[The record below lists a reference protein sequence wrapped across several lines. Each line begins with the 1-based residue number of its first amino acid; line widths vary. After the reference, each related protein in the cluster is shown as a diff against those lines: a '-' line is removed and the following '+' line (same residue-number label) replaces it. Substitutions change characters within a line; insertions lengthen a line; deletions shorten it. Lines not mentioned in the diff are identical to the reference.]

1 MESLLQSG
9 YRAVSSSPQYCFIL
23 PICSQNFPTSL
34 TLVNHRSILSSYSFD
49 LGMSYKCNHA
59 AATAAKSLQSCPTLR
74 DSMDCSLQGSSV
86 HGIFQARVL
95 EWVAIAFSSISGLVF
110 QFVPHFSSPLCPQ
123 VCSLVYISISTLQIS
138 SSVPFF

>member
-74 DSMDCSLQGSSV
+74 DPMDCSLPDSSA
-86 HGIFQARVL
+86 HGISQARVL
-95 EWVAIAFSSISGLVF
+95 EWVAIAFSGSHDISC
-110 QFVPHFSSPLCPQ
+110 HNSENWPQ
-123 VCSLVYISISTLQIS
+123 GKGNNLTLEMKMS
-138 SSVPFF
+138 HT

>member
-1 MESLLQSG
+1 MDRFMESLLQSG

-59 AATAAKSLQSCPTLR
+59 AATAAKSLQSCPTLC
-74 DSMDCSLQGSSV
+74 DPMDYSLPGSST

-95 EWVAIAFSSISGLVF
+95 EWGAIAFFPVLISHL
-110 QFVPHFSSPLCPQ
+110 
-123 VCSLVYISISTLQIS
+123 YI
-138 SSVPFF
+138 FFGKMSA